1 MNYRL
6 FLFLAGLTGVVGAA
20 LLGCAPAS
28 DSKPGVTRPA
38 SVTTGRNKEPEGLTP
53 LVVDKDAPLLLDES
67 GETEKSSATT
77 TAGAVAEGAP
87 ENAACF
93 VCHANYRAE
102 PLAGKHAEANIGCVT
117 CHGKSYAHRND
128 ENNTTPPDIMYPT
141 DKIDRSCQKCHITH
155 DVPPEKVVV
164 GWLQRYPDKTR
175 PETIICTDC
184 HGDHR
189 LELRSVQWDK
199 RTGKLRRT
207 NKGQ

>member
-6 FLFLAGLTGVVGAA
+6 FLFFAALTGVAGTV
-20 LLGCAPAS
+20 LLSCAPAS
-28 DSKPGVTRPA
+28 DSKHGVTKPA
-38 SVTTGRNKEPEGLTP
+38 SVTTGQNEEPDNLP
-53 LVVDKDAPLLLDES
+53 LLVVDKDAPLLLNEP
-67 GETEKSSATT
+67 GETDEPSTAVTT
-77 TAGAVAEGAP
+77 MAAA

-102 PLAGKHAEANIGCVT
+102 PLAGWHAEANIGCVA

-128 ENNTTPPDIMYPT
+128 ENNTTPPDIMYPV
-141 DKIDRSCQKCHITH
+141 DKIDRSCRKCHATH
-155 DVPPEKVVV
+155 DVPPEKVVII
-164 GWLQRYPDKTR
+164 WLQRHPNKTH

-189 LELRSVQWDK
+189 LKLRSVQWDK
-199 RTGKLRRT
+199 RTGKLRRS